1 MANSA
6 THAVKLNPP
15 VLHLIGAEV
24 GEGAS
29 DGGCK
34 WGASALREQ
43 GIVQALSAAG
53 RVVTWGDNVTAH
65 ALQANSRIEA
75 IEVFSTQLA
84 ASVEKVL
91 RQGHQPL
98 VIGGDHSC
106 AVGTWSAVA
115 QTLRP
120 EGTLGLIWID
130 AHLDAHTPDT
140 SDSQAPHGMP
150 LASLLGHGSAGM
162 TSLYGWSQKLL
173 PQNVVVIGA
182 RSYEAPEQALL
193 SGLGVR
199 VMYMEEVL
207 ERGFAACFAEARAL
221 VTATTAGWG
230 ITFDVDGLD
239 PLDAPGTGTP
249 VETGIRLADA
259 LPVLSGCSHDPKF
272 VAMELTEYNPLRDFG
287 GRTAKAATAL
297 VCAALAPELQALELA
312 A

>member
-1 MANSA
+1 MSN
-6 THAVKLNPP
+6 K

-43 GIVQALSAAG
+43 GIAQALASTG
-53 RVVTWGDNVTAH
+53 RNVTWGDNVTAQ

-75 IEVFSTQLA
+75 IEVFSQQLA
-84 ASVEKVL
+84 NSVESAL

-98 VIGGDHSC
+98 VVGGDHSC

-115 QTLRP
+115 QSLRAA
-120 EGTLGLIWID
+120 GSLGLIWID

-150 LASLLGHGSAGM
+150 LAALLGYGSDGM
-162 TSLYGWSQKLL
+162 TRLYGWGGKLL
-173 PQNVVVIGA
+173 ARNVVVIGA
-182 RSYEAPEQALL
+182 RSYEAPEKALL
-193 SGLGVR
+193 ERLGVR
-199 VMYMEEVL
+199 IMFMDEVL
-207 ERGFAACFAEARAL
+207 ERGFAACFEEARTIVKAN
-221 VTATTAGWG
+221 TAGWG
-230 ITFDVDGLD
+230 ITFDLDGLD

-249 VETGIRLADA
+249 VDTGIRLADA
-259 LPVLSGCSHDPKF
+259 LPVLSGCSHDPDF

-287 GRTAKAATAL
+287 GRTAQAAMRL
-297 VCAALAPELQALELA
+297 VCCALAPDSQALGMA

>member
-1 MANSA
+1 MSN
-6 THAVKLNPP
+6 K

-34 WGASALREQ
+34 WGAAALREQ
-43 GIVQALSAAG
+43 GIAQALASTG
-53 RVVTWGDNVTAH
+53 RNVTWGDNVTAR
-65 ALQANSRIEA
+65 ALQANTRLEA
-75 IEVFSTQLA
+75 IEVFSQQLA
-84 ASVEKVL
+84 QSVEKAL

-98 VIGGDHSC
+98 VVGGDHSC

-115 QTLRP
+115 ESLRP
-120 EGTLGLIWID
+120 SGSLGLIWID
-130 AHLDAHTPDT
+130 AHLDAHTPET

-162 TSLYGWSQKLL
+162 THLYGWGGKL
-173 PQNVVVIGA
+173 QAANVVVIGA
-182 RSYEAPEQALL
+182 RSYEAPEKALL
-193 SGLGVR
+193 ERLGVR
-199 VMYMEEVL
+199 IMFMEEVL
-207 ERGFAACFAEARAL
+207 ERGFAACFDEARTIVKAN
-221 VTATTAGWG
+221 TAGWG
-230 ITFDVDGLD
+230 ITFDLDGLD

-259 LPVLSGCSHDPKF
+259 LPVLASCSHDPDF

-287 GRTAKAATAL
+287 GRTAQAAMQL
-297 VCAALAPELQALELA
+297 VCSVLAPDSQALAMA

>member
-1 MANSA
+1 MSN
-6 THAVKLNPP
+6 K

-34 WGASALREQ
+34 WGAVALRDQ
-43 GIVQALSAAG
+43 GIAQALANTG
-53 RVVTWGDNVTAH
+53 RNVTWGDNVTAQ
-65 ALQANSRIEA
+65 ALQASSRIEV
-75 IEVFSTQLA
+75 IEVFSQQLA
-84 ASVEKVL
+84 DSVEKAL

-98 VIGGDHSC
+98 VVGGDHSC

-115 QTLRP
+115 QSLRP
-120 EGTLGLIWID
+120 IGSLGLIWID
-130 AHLDAHTPDT
+130 AHLDAHTPET

-162 TSLYGWSQKLL
+162 TGLYGWSGKL
-173 PQNVVVIGA
+173 QAGNVVVIGA

-193 SGLGVR
+193 ERLGVR
-199 VMYMEEVL
+199 IMFMEEVL
-207 ERGFAACFAEARAL
+207 QRGFAACFEEARTIVKAN
-221 VTATTAGWG
+221 TAGWG
-230 ITFDVDGLD
+230 ITFDLDGLD

-259 LPVLSGCSHDPKF
+259 LPVLAGCSHDPDF

-287 GRTAKAATAL
+287 GRTAQAAMQL
-297 VCAALAPELQALELA
+297 VCSVLAPDSRAMGLA

>member
-1 MANSA
+1 MSN
-6 THAVKLNPP
+6 K

-34 WGASALREQ
+34 WGAAALREQ
-43 GIVQALSAAG
+43 GIAQALARTG
-53 RVVTWGDNVTAH
+53 RHVTWGDNVAAQ
-65 ALQANSRIEA
+65 ALQATTRLEA
-75 IEVFSTQLA
+75 IEVFSQQLA
-84 ASVEKVL
+84 GSVEKAL
-91 RQGHQPL
+91 RHGHQPL

-115 QTLRP
+115 HFLHP
-120 EGTLGLIWID
+120 SGDLGLIWID

-150 LASLLGHGSAGM
+150 LAALLGHGSEGM
-162 TSLYGWSQKLL
+162 THLYGWSGKLL
-173 PQNVVVIGA
+173 ARNIVVIGA
-182 RSYEAPEQALL
+182 RSYEAPEKALL
-193 SGLGVR
+193 ERLGVR
-199 VMYMEEVL
+199 VMFMEEVL
-207 ERGFAACFAEARAL
+207 ERGFAACFDEARTIVKAN
-221 VTATTAGWG
+221 TAGWG
-230 ITFDVDGLD
+230 ITLDLDGLD

-259 LPVLSGCSHDPKF
+259 LPVLAGCSHDPDF

-287 GRTAKAATAL
+287 GRTAQAAMQL
-297 VCAALAPELQALELA
+297 VCSVLAPDSQALGMA

>member
-1 MANSA
+1 MSN
-6 THAVKLNPP
+6 K

-34 WGASALREQ
+34 WGAAALRDQ
-43 GIVQALSAAG
+43 GIAQALANTG
-53 RVVTWGDNVTAH
+53 RNVTWGDNVTAQ
-65 ALQANSRIEA
+65 ALQASSRIEV
-75 IEVFSTQLA
+75 IEVFSQQLA
-84 ASVEKVL
+84 DSVEKAL

-98 VIGGDHSC
+98 VVGGDHSC

-115 QTLRP
+115 QSLRP
-120 EGTLGLIWID
+120 IGSLGLIWID
-130 AHLDAHTPDT
+130 AHLDAHTPET
-140 SDSQAPHGMP
+140 SGSQAPHGMP

-162 TSLYGWSQKLL
+162 TGLYGWSGKL
-173 PQNVVVIGA
+173 QAGNVVVIGA

-193 SGLGVR
+193 ERLGVR
-199 VMYMEEVL
+199 IMFMEEVL
-207 ERGFAACFAEARAL
+207 QRGFAACFEEARTIVKAN
-221 VTATTAGWG
+221 TAGWG
-230 ITFDVDGLD
+230 ITFDLDGLD

-259 LPVLSGCSHDPKF
+259 LPVLAGCSHDPDF

-287 GRTAKAATAL
+287 GRTAQAAMQL
-297 VCAALAPELQALELA
+297 VCSVLAPDSRAMGLA